1 MKLAAID
8 IGTNSMRLLICDY
21 INGQIINRKKFVN
34 TTRIGKGV
42 DENGFIREE
51 VLKINLDALKEY
63 YEISKK
69 EGCKEI
75 YCIGT
80 CALRDSKNGD
90 DFVKRAK
97 LECNVNVEIIS
108 GNEESSL
115 GFLGVLKGADADNN
129 DILVIDIGG
138 GSTEFVFGN
147 INEIKFAKSENI
159 GALRMTEKFLT
170 TDIVDNY
177 EFDMM
182 SKFIE
187 DDINY
192 TIEYLKQNKISKI
205 VGIGGTITSLS
216 AMNQELEVYSME
228 KIHNSVVSIDDIKKI
243 LQNLK
248 NMTLNDKKTLKGLQ
262 SKRADIITAGVEI
275 LHIIMKKLEQYEI
288 TVSEYDNLEGLI
300 CQKVKMMS

>member
-1 MKLAAID
+1 MSLNWSLKELYPSFESQEFKIDMDKL
-8 IGTNSMRLLICDY
+8 TN
-21 INGQIINRKKFVN
+21 
-34 TTRIGKGV
+34 
-42 DENGFIREE
+42 
-51 VLKINLDALKEY
+51 KINEVNEWAN
-63 YEISKK
+63 EI
-69 EGCKEI
+69 
-75 YCIGT
+75 
-80 CALRDSKNGD
+80 
-90 DFVKRAK
+90 VK
-97 LECNVNVEIIS
+97 
-108 GNEESSL
+108 
-115 GFLGVLKGADADNN
+115 DNN

-248 NMTLNDKKTLKGLQ
+248 NMTLNDKKALKGLQ